1 MIYLLRNS
9 LLAFLLL
16 LLGTKS
22 LYSQWYLKP
31 DKVKLKNV
39 KRICL
44 QDTGNENQIDSII
57 YYDNGTIK
65 QYIVMYLYDSKNINQ
80 GWHQVEYNYTA
91 AGLINQ
97 VIYSEVGITDF
108 KTCRDTTSLQQF
120 SYRNGLLESFTL
132 YDFGLKSNKLHI
144 TEDQYTD
151 TICTINY
158 EADTLI
164 KSCFCCHN
172 IPVNIVQVSK
182 TIFTIIHI
190 DTLGDKYYRVIQ
202 EKIYSRESCN
212 TPTIRIF
219 YLSIKNN
226 TIQSQSNYY
235 LSEKTDTTA
244 WEYAGNKYK
253 LKDSLTYSHKYIV
266 SRKVH
271 RIAYQ
276 SSISSNRKKYKTK
289 WSQKEFLTEIYCKW
303 DYVPDLFSRLNKYK
317 KVIYIEYK

>member
-132 YDFGLKSNKLHI
+132 YDFGGLMDIL
-144 TEDQYTD
+144 
-151 TICTINY
+151 
-158 EADTLI
+158 EAT
-164 KSCFCCHN
+164 N
-172 IPVNIVQVSK
+172 P
-182 TIFTIIHI
+182 
-190 DTLGDKYYRVIQ
+190 
-202 EKIYSRESCN
+202 CN
-212 TPTIRIF
+212 P
-219 YLSIKNN
+219 
-226 TIQSQSNYY
+226 Q
-235 LSEKTDTTA
+235 
-244 WEYAGNKYK
+244 
-253 LKDSLTYSHKYIV
+253 LT
-266 SRKVH
+266 
-271 RIAYQ
+271 
-276 SSISSNRKKYKTK
+276 
-289 WSQKEFLTEIYCKW
+289 
-303 DYVPDLFSRLNKYK
+303 
-317 KVIYIEYK
+317 